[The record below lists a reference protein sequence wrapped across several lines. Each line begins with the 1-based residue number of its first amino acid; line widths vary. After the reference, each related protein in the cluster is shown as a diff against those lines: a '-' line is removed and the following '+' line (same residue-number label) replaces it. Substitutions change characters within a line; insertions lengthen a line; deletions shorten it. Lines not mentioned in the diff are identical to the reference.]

1 MKKSLI
7 LAFTLP
13 LLLVSCGKTI
23 KIKSVS
29 KSEFVQHY
37 KAPETC
43 RKPTKAIAKYTY
55 KYDTTGMEAFG
66 DTNEHESKKDK
77 VLFTFNQDGTI
88 TPDHVTSLSYVE
100 NPSQLDLNSSGIIA
114 AENQYDQYGGFLYYE
129 FFINPLRIK
138 YSTFLVDNDGSNSGT
153 KLTTYDYTYNSDMW
167 LTKFTY
173 TITLKGYVGS
183 EVATQNLKTTTTI
196 SYTF

>member
-1 MKKSLI
+1 MKKSLV
-7 LAFTLP
+7 LAFALP

-55 KYDTTGMEAFG
+55 KFDTTGMEIFG
-66 DTNEHESKKDK
+66 ETNQHESKKDR
-77 VLFTFNQDGTI
+77 VLFTFNPDGTF
-88 TPDHVTSLSYVE
+88 TPDHVTSLSSVE
-100 NPSQLDLNSSGIIA
+100 NPSQLDLNSSGIIS

-129 FFINPLRIK
+129 FFINPLRVK
-138 YSTFLVDNDGSNSGT
+138 YSAFFIDFAGPNSGT
-153 KLTTYDYTYNSDMW
+153 KLDTFDYTYNSDMW

-173 TITLKGYVGS
+173 TITIKGYVGS
-183 EVATQNLKTTTTI
+183 ELATETLKTTTTI